1 MNVRQTTRR
10 ERHYAVVLESGSR
23 TDRVGVTRNVS
34 AQGLL
39 VNTPSHFAVGES
51 LKVAVFGQT
60 PHPSLATGRVVRVE
74 ETPHTSTEPW
84 RYRLAVA
91 LDTELPLLAS

>member
-1 MNVRQTTRR
+1 MNVRQTVRR
-10 ERHYAVVLESGSR
+10 ERHYAVILECGAR

-39 VNTPSHFAVGES
+39 VNTPSLFAVGES
-51 LKVAVFGQT
+51 LKVAVLGQT
-60 PHPSLATGRVVRVE
+60 LHPSLAMGRVVRVE
-74 ETPHTSTEPW
+74 ESAPMSTDPW

-91 LDTELPLLAS
+91 LDTELPLLAG